1 MRRNTQLLASAIA
14 FAAWSHSAS
23 AAPKIA
29 LNVDGQANYSF
40 LAPWA
45 NIAGQF
51 DPNNNSTYWTGYLD
65 GDYKTTWTGAD
76 SPTITGGHSSLTVTG
91 PGQGIFHLAHDNPG
105 PNGGGFFQLNLNGAS
120 NLSILA
126 PDAVPG
132 TPFRKPFLD
141 KVDRLVHGSVIR
153 YMDWMQTVGSNVS
166 NWSDRNTSM
175 YQTAAAG
182 VDYSNIVALSNYTKA
197 DAWINIP
204 VKATDDYV
212 HNLAR
217 YLKANLNPTLNV
229 HIEYSNELWN
239 GGDQLQGTYNLLQAR
254 VDPTFNNKSDD
265 TGKMAE
271 RAAEKLRTSVE
282 IFKQEFGSSTRL
294 RPEIGG
300 FIANPYWGQWEIDW
314 LKSKGVNLKADNY
327 RIAIAPYVPGSPTD
341 LGENAGD
348 SATTIINKL
357 SAFMNGSI
365 KTWITQNKGVADAAG
380 IKLDSYEAAIGSFYG
395 TTNLQTHIDL
405 QNDPRLG
412 DLEKQFIAMWDQAS
426 GGGLYNAFGL
436 VSPYSQWGQWG
447 LLNDV
452 NATGS
457 VKWDA
462 VSSLVAATVGPG
474 LPPPVGGVPEPSMIG
489 LLGLTLL
496 GRRRRRAA

>member
-1 MRRNTQLLASAIA
+1 MRRSTRLLASAVA
-14 FAAWSHSAS
+14 VAAGSLTASAS
-23 AAPKIA
+23 PKIA

-51 DPNNNSTYWTGYLD
+51 DATNNTTYWTGYID
-65 GDYKTTWTGAD
+65 GDYRTTWSGPT
-76 SPTITGGHSSLTVTG
+76 PTITGGHSYLTVTA
-91 PGQGIFHLAHDNPG
+91 PGQGVFHLAHDNPG
-105 PNGGGFFQLNLNGAS
+105 PNGGGYFQLGLNGAS
-120 NLSILA
+120 NLVIQA
-126 PDAVPG
+126 PDAVAG

-141 KVDRLVHGSVIR
+141 KVDSLVHGSVIR

-182 VDYSNIVALSNYTKA
+182 VDYANIVALSNYTKA

-204 VKATDDYV
+204 VKATPQYV
-212 HNLAR
+212 QQLAQ

-229 HIEYSNELWN
+229 YIEYSNELWN

-254 VDPTFNNKSDD
+254 ADPTFNNKSDD

-271 RAAEKLRTSVE
+271 RSAEQLRQSVE
-282 IFKQEFGSSTRL
+282 IFKSVFGGSSRL

-300 FIANPYWGQWEIDW
+300 FIANPYWAQWEIDW

-327 RIAIAPYVPGSPTD
+327 HMAIAPYVPGSPTD
-341 LGENAGD
+341 LGENPDD
-348 SATTIINKL
+348 SATTILAKL
-357 SAFMNGSI
+357 TAFMNGSI
-365 KTWITQNKGVADAAG
+365 KTWIQQNKGVADAAG

-452 NATGS
+452 NASGS
-457 VKWDA
+457 VKFNA
-462 VSSLVAATVGPG
+462 VSSLVGPV
-474 LPPPVGGVPEPSMIG
+474 LPPPPGTGVPEPTTLGVLGIFSLFG
-489 LLGLTLL
+489 L
-496 GRRRRRAA
+496 RRRRRNA

>member
-1 MRRNTQLLASAIA
+1 MRLTSKILASAVA
-14 FAAWSHSAS
+14 MAAASISAS
-23 AAPKIA
+23 AAPHIA

-51 DPNNNSTYWTGYLD
+51 DPGNNSTYWTGYID
-65 GDYKTTWTGAD
+65 GDYKTTWSGPA
-76 SPTITGGHSSLTVTG
+76 PTITGGHSYLTVTA

-105 PNGGGFFQLNLNGAS
+105 PNGGGFFQLSLNGAT
-120 NLSILA
+120 NLNIQA

-153 YMDWMQTVGSNVS
+153 YMDWMQTVGSNVT

-182 VDYSNIVALSNYTKA
+182 VDYANIVALSNYTKA
-197 DAWINIP
+197 DAWVNIP
-204 VKATDDYV
+204 VKASDDYV
-212 HNLAR
+212 RNLAK

-229 HIEYSNELWN
+229 HVEYSNELWN

-254 VDPTFNNKSDD
+254 SDPMFNNKSDD

-271 RAAEKLRTSVE
+271 RAAEKLRQSVE
-282 IFKQEFGSSTRL
+282 IFKQEFGGSTRL

-300 FIANPYWGQWEIDW
+300 FIANPYWAQWQIDW
-314 LKSKGVNLKADNY
+314 LKGKGVNLTADNY
-327 RIAIAPYVPGSPTD
+327 RMAIAPYVPGSPTD
-341 LGENAGD
+341 LGENPGD
-348 SATTIINKL
+348 SSTTIINKL
-357 SAFMNGSI
+357 TAFMNGPI
-365 KTWITQNKGVADAAG
+365 KTWIQQNKGVADGAG

-462 VSSLVAATVGPG
+462 VSSLVAAQVGVG
-474 LPPPVGGVPEPSMIG
+474 NPPNVGVPEPSMIG
-489 LLGLTLL
+489 VLALSTLLGL
-496 GRRRRRAA
+496 RRRRGA